1 MARYLGIDYGERRI
15 GMAVSDPTGTIAT
28 ALPTLVR
35 RRGKRPPV
43 AEILRIADELE
54 VDAFVIGL
62 PLTSD
67 GDENEWT
74 LEVRAF
80 GDRLAERGGRPVH
93 YVDERMTS
101 ARAERV
107 VRGSGLPRS
116 KRERKESVDAVAA
129 VLILQAF
136 LDRGAR

>member
-1 MARYLGIDYGERRI
+1 
-15 GMAVSDPTGTIAT
+15 MAVSDPTGTIAT

-93 YVDERMTS
+93 YVDERMS
-101 ARAERV
+101 AVRAVRV
-107 VRGSGLPRS
+107 GRGTGCTNRQLVRNDNG
-116 KRERKESVDAVAA
+116 
-129 VLILQAF
+129 
-136 LDRGAR
+136 